1 MESFDVIVIG
11 SGPGG
16 LGVGALL
23 AKAGKRVAVLE
34 KQSQIGG
41 RATSYQWKGY
51 TFNTGPH
58 GGTVD
63 GELDR
68 LLQRVGK
75 EPPPRGIFDDVVTYK
90 DKKFIPLLNLVR
102 LDSPDIQK
110 LLNAVVNAT
119 AEKLAQLDAVSANE
133 WLDSLEIKDED
144 LLMLLRLGIQVAST
158 IPRLEEVAASAAI
171 EALRPLASPPQIC
184 WTCHGYISYMQQLAD
199 VITENG
205 GVVKTNAEVT
215 KILVDNKRVKGALV
229 EEGKK
234 ELMGEIC
241 KPNILEASTV
251 VAAFP
256 IWDLFNL
263 ISERLFPE
271 WFVERVKNLRKTTA
285 IFGIYAGCKEPLYS
299 GKEWI
304 LMNSP
309 QTGYPFAAYMETNV
323 CPQLAPKGKHLF
335 NCCYLCEPE
344 LIEAEHRDH
353 LHKLFE
359 LARQDLEE
367 LFPGWERKCTWIK
380 PFFHKFE
387 EPARTPGR
395 AGVFRPGPKAPA
407 IEGLYFAGDT
417 VSSRALPG
425 LECSADSAVK
435 CAEAILEIPE

>member
-1 MESFDVIVIG
+1 MESFDVVVIG

-16 LGVGALL
+16 LGVAALL

-34 KQSQIGG
+34 KQGQIGG

-58 GGTVD
+58 GGTVG

-68 LLQRVGK
+68 LLHRVGK

-90 DKKFIPLLNLVR
+90 GKKFMPLLSLVH
-102 LDSPDIQK
+102 LDSPDLQK
-110 LLNAVVNAT
+110 LLDAVVNAT
-119 AEKLAQLDAVSANE
+119 PENLAKLDAVSAKD

-144 LLMLLRLGIQVAST
+144 LLMLLRLGILVGTT

-199 VITENG
+199 VVTENG
-205 GVVKTNAEVT
+205 GVVKTNADIT
-215 KILVDNKRVKGALV
+215 KILVENKRVKGVLV
-229 EEGKK
+229 EEGAR

-241 KPNILEASTV
+241 KPYTLEASIV

-256 IWDLFNL
+256 IWDLFNV
-263 ISERLFPE
+263 ISEQLFPD
-271 WFVERVKNLRKTTA
+271 WFVERVKNLSKTTA

-299 GKEWI
+299 EKWWI
-304 LMNSP
+304 LMDSP
-309 QTGYPFAAYMETNV
+309 RTGYPFAAYMETNV
-323 CPQLAPKGKHLF
+323 CPQLAPQGEHLF

-344 LIEAEHRDH
+344 LIEVEHRDR
-353 LHKLFE
+353 LHRLLE

-367 LFPGWERKCTWIK
+367 LFPGWEGKCIWVK

-395 AGVFRPGPKAPA
+395 AGVFRPGPKSPE
-407 IEGLYFAGDT
+407 IEGLYFVGDT

-425 LECSADSAVK
+425 LECAADSAVK
-435 CAEAILEIPE
+435 CADLILGSG